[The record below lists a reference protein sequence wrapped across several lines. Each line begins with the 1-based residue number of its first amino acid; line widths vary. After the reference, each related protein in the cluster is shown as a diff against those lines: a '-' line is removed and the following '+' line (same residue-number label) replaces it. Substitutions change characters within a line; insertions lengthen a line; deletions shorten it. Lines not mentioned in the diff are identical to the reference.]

1 MSKIILYI
9 ATSLDGYIARK
20 DGSLDWLFAL
30 SNPNQIDHGYGE
42 LLSNIGSTI
51 MGKNTYNDILS
62 FGVDWPYSELNSYVV
77 TTDKEFKT
85 STPNT
90 YTVNTYLPDFI
101 KDLQKKNTKDMWL
114 IGGGQLIASFLE
126 HNLLDRMILSLIP
139 KTIGEGIPLFPEI
152 KKETN
157 WNVNKVERF
166 ETGVV
171 NISYDRT

>member
-51 MGKNTYNDILS
+51 MGKNTYNDILG

-101 KDLQKKNTKDMWL
+101 KDLQKKNAKDMW
-114 IGGGQLIASFLE
+114 
-126 HNLLDRMILSLIP
+126 
-139 KTIGEGIPLFPEI
+139 
-152 KKETN
+152 
-157 WNVNKVERF
+157 
-166 ETGVV
+166 
-171 NISYDRT
+171 